1 MWSLDT
7 LRQSLRG
14 RLELSLTAGAFAV
27 LALSFLGLHTVIRG
41 ALYANLDRQLALRM
55 SAVAAYAT
63 AHPGSER
70 IAEFMPQYRTRAH
83 QEFFQIWD
91 SHGKTLARSDSSAGR
106 NLPLLDAAIGRQT
119 YSDLVLPDGHHGRA
133 VAEAFLLSARDARG
147 RLIVVTA
154 EETGSLEDLENRI
167 HVTLL
172 LGALATIL
180 AMFLITRHAVLRG
193 LRPVDDLV
201 FALER
206 VDPDDPQAKLG
217 GGPLP
222 SELRP
227 VADRFSLVLNRLLDA
242 LAREKRYARNVAH
255 ELRTPLAEIRLLT
268 DVGSREQEPGAV
280 RAALSDVGA
289 AAAEMEQTV
298 ESLLALTR
306 YEAGLEEPQPEPID
320 LCAEILRAAGL
331 MKYHADQHDL
341 KFEFDMPEEFWVH
354 ADSALIHRLISNL
367 VDNAIA
373 HSPRGSVI
381 RVMLGAGGE
390 LLLSNPAPQ
399 LAASDVPRL
408 GERFFRISAGNGGS
422 HTGLGLSLALAIA
435 KVLGLRLELAK
446 REDDRLVVAVSGFPR
461 LEPLS
466 QALQHSGIKVRAP
479 PG

>member
-1 MWSLDT
+1 M
-7 LRQSLRG
+7 
-14 RLELSLTAGAFAV
+14 AGSWPA
-27 LALSFLGLHTVIRG
+27 
-41 ALYANLDRQLALRM
+41 
-55 SAVAAYAT
+55 
-63 AHPGSER
+63 P
-70 IAEFMPQYRTRAH
+70 TRAPD
-83 QEFFQIWD
+83 ETCRG
-91 SHGKTLARSDSSAGR
+91 STRRSAGR
-106 NLPLLDAAIGRQT
+106 RTPT
-119 YSDLVLPDGHHGRA
+119 CVLPDGHDGRA
-133 VAEAFLLSARDARG
+133 VAEAFLLPASDARG
-147 RLIVVTA
+147 KLIVVTA
-154 EETGSLEDLENRI
+154 EETGSLERLENRI

-172 LGALATIL
+172 LGAVATII

-201 FALER
+201 AALER

-320 LCAEILRAAGL
+320 LCAEVSRAARL
-331 MKYHADQHDL
+331 MKNHADQHDL
-341 KFEFDMPEEFWVH
+341 KFEFDLPDEFWVH
-354 ADSALIHRLISNL
+354 ADSALIRRLISNL
-367 VDNAIA
+367 VGNAIA

-381 RVMLGAGGE
+381 RVMLGVGGE

-399 LAASDVPRL
+399 LAASDMPRL

-422 HTGLGLSLALAIA
+422 HTGLGLSLAFAIA

-446 REDDRLVVAVSGFPR
+446 REDDCLVAAVTGFRRLDQ
-461 LEPLS
+461 LS
-466 QALQHSGIKVRAP
+466 LALQQSGE
-479 PG
+479 